1 MFTFTLCRFGRTLS
15 IASCN
20 PGRESVLPALSSFAI
35 LSRIRIL
42 LPGIALAGGVALI
55 AFALGW
61 IETRIFGYAVIEPLV
76 LALLIGLI
84 ARNIWLPPQIFQPGI
99 AFSGKQLL
107 EFAIVLLGASLDFNT
122 ILDAGW
128 TLLLAITAIV
138 CFTLLVGTFIGRA
151 AGLGTRLAVLVAV
164 GNAICGNSAI
174 AAVAPAIRAT
184 KQEIASAIALTAVF
198 GIGVVLTLPLLQVAL
213 SMSDER
219 YGVLAGM
226 TVYAV
231 PQVLAATIPVSAISG
246 QFGSVVKLTRVLFL
260 GPVVAIFALI
270 FRDKTSNDAASRLTL
285 TKLFPWFIIGFV
297 ILMFLRTLQVI
308 PDGIGDGAKEISKIL
323 TAVAMAGLGLSV
335 DLRSVR
341 ASGTRVF
348 AVVAILTLLLIA
360 TALLLITLLSIG

>member
-1 MFTFTLCRFGRTLS
+1 ML
-15 IASCN
+15 A
-20 PGRESVLPALSSFAI
+20 
-35 LSRIRIL
+35 
-42 LPGIALAGGVALI
+42 PGIALAGRVTI
-55 AFALGW
+55 FAFILGW
-61 IETRIFGYAVIEPLV
+61 IETQIFGYAVIEPLV
-76 LALLIGLI
+76 LALLIGLV
-84 ARNIWLPPQIFQPGI
+84 ARSFWVPPQIFQPGI

-128 TLLLAITAIV
+128 TLLFAITVIV
-138 CFTLLVGTFIGRA
+138 TFTLLVGTAIGRA
-151 AGLGTRLAVLVAV
+151 AGLGTRLSVLVAV

-198 GIGVVLTLPLLQVAL
+198 GIGVVLTLPLLKIAL
-213 SMSDER
+213 TMSDER

-260 GPVVAIFALI
+260 GPVVAIFAIL
-270 FRDKTSNDAASRLTL
+270 FRDRDSGAGSSSLTL

-297 ILMFLRTLQVI
+297 ALMILRSVHVI
-308 PDGIGDGAKEISKIL
+308 PDAAGGVSKDVSKIL

-335 DLRSVR
+335 DLRSVK
-341 ASGTRVF
+341 ATGPRVF
-348 AVVAILTLLLIA
+348 AVVATLTVLLIA
-360 TALLLITLLSIG
+360 SALVLITLLSIG